1 MPPSSSE
8 IAFDLHAGLTEYD
21 VPELMELRLVGMA
34 ATLAIHIKGLA
45 PIPIEVLRAVSGLYW
60 GIQSYALDGAL
71 KILREAGFVRL
82 IGTPRTE
89 TVVPEI
95 PIFETV
101 YGTLD
106 DYVRSEVKLNEHE
119 QTAIALLRELQD
131 APRNRDALFNEMRP
145 EKAVFARTLEIGRV
159 SGIISEH
166 TARGRPILI
175 SPFYFADNLDGL
187 ADLAAS
193 HGASTIAQT
202 LSNVKA
208 NQGWPLSLV
217 RSRKSIG
224 GVAITADE
232 LAVVEKLAAEG
243 IIKPPT
249 VAFGAKRE
257 SFVFT
262 PQPGRTRLNA
272 SKKQIYE
279 RAMALISAVRK
290 GQLMASR
297 YPIRLPV
304 ALLRKLRDRGYVA
317 ANSEAELQYAN
328 LVTLLVGKLR
338 PQGNGHVFELNKTP
352 ENTEALN
359 LAIRLL
365 SSGDMAG
372 TEIDDGARLAL
383 TKDEKYIQ
391 SLQASRDL
399 RRAPQAMQN
408 KEVEHEFQLLLN
420 L

>member
-1 MPPSSSE
+1 
-8 IAFDLHAGLTEYD
+8 
-21 VPELMELRLVGMA
+21 MA

-45 PIPIEVLRAVSGLYW
+45 SIPIEVLRGVCNIYW
-60 GIQSYALDGAL
+60 GIPSFALEKVL
-71 KILREAGFVRL
+71 EILRDAGFVRL
-82 IGTPRTE
+82 VGSPRVE
-89 TVVPEI
+89 RVIPEI

-106 DYVRSEVKLNEHE
+106 SYAQSEIHLNEHE
-119 QTAIALLRELQD
+119 ETAISILRHLHD
-131 APRNRDALFNEMRP
+131 APRNRDTVFNDLGAD
-145 EKAVFARTLEIGRV
+145 KQVFARTLQIGKR

-175 SPFYFADNLDGL
+175 SPFYFTDNLDGL

-193 HGASTIAQT
+193 HGATTIAET
-202 LSNVKA
+202 LKRVKSA
-208 NQGWPLSLV
+208 QGWPLSLV
-217 RSRKSIG
+217 RKRKEIG
-224 GVAITADE
+224 HSSLSTDQ

-249 VAFGAKRE
+249 VTFGASAE

-262 PQPGRTRLNA
+262 PQPGPTRLNA

-290 GQLMASR
+290 GQLMATR
-297 YPIRLPV
+297 YPIRFPV
-304 ALLRKLRDRGYVA
+304 TLLSRLRDRGYVA
-317 ANSEAELQYAN
+317 ANSEAQLQYAN

-338 PQGNGHVFELNKTP
+338 PSGTGHIFELNKTP
-352 ENTEALN
+352 ENLEALN

-365 SSGDMAG
+365 RTGDLSGA
-372 TEIDDGARLAL
+372 EIDDDARLAL
-383 TKDEKYIQ
+383 TKDERYIQ

-399 RRAPQAMQN
+399 RKAPISIRS
-408 KEVEHEFQLLLN
+408 EEIEHEFQLLLN
-420 L
+420 I